1 MGKPVVL
8 GKYSGEIV
16 EEKYNPLIKRL
27 ELKIRVGHP
36 NEGTPSKGLLRL
48 ELAKIYGKGV
58 NLVYIRNVKTEYG
71 LGVSLVEAHV
81 YDSEER
87 VKLFEPEYI
96 IKRNEE
102 SLQKVSQSQEA
113 GA

>member
-1 MGKPVVL
+1 MGRTITL
-8 GKYSGEIV
+8 GKYSGEVV
-16 EEKYNPLIKRL
+16 EERYNPLIKRI
-27 ELKIRVGHP
+27 ELKLRVGHP
-36 NEGTPSKGLLRL
+36 GEGTPSKGLLRL
-48 ELAKIYGKGV
+48 ELAKVYGKNV
-58 NLVYIRNVKTEYG
+58 NLVYIRNVETEYG
-71 LGVSLVEAHV
+71 LGVSLVEAHI

-102 SLQKVSQSQEA
+102 SLQKITQATEA

>member
-1 MGKPVVL
+1 MGKAVTL
-8 GKYSGEIV
+8 GKYSGEV
-16 EEKYNPLIKRL
+16 LEETYNPLIKRL
-27 ELKIRVGHP
+27 EVKIRVGHP
-36 NEGTPSKGLLRL
+36 GEGTPSKGLLRL
-48 ELAKIYGKGV
+48 ELGKLYNRDV
-58 NLVYIRNVKTEYG
+58 KLVYIRNVKTEYG

-81 YDSEER
+81 YDSEDR

-102 SLQKVSQSQEA
+102 SLQKVASSTES